1 MKKFNILS
9 IIVASALI
17 AGCST
22 GGTYRGNPEQSYTVN
37 YNLGRVQSVN
47 VIHIQQP
54 GATSGGGAIIGG
66 LGGGVIG
73 NQFGKGNGRKAM
85 TILGA
90 VVGAGV
96 GNSVESSNNSY
107 GAPHYELFIN
117 LHNGQNV
124 RIVEPV
130 AGTNYYAG
138 QYVKV
143 YQNPK
148 TGYWRAIPD

>member
-1 MKKFNILS
+1 MTKLKLFSSVVLSAIL
-9 IIVASALI
+9 V
-17 AGCST
+17 GCGT
-22 GGTYRGNPEQSYTVN
+22 NGTYRNMPEQAYTVN

-47 VIHIQQP
+47 VIYMSQP
-54 GATSGGGAIIGG
+54 GATSGGGAVIGG

-96 GNSVESSNNSY
+96 GNSIESSNNSFQVPY
-107 GAPHYELFIN
+107 YELFIT
-117 LHNGQNV
+117 LHNGQNM
-124 RIVEPV
+124 RILEQ
-130 AGTNYYAG
+130 ASGTNYYPG

-143 YQNPK
+143 YQQPR
-148 TGYWRAIPD
+148 TGHWRAIPD